1 MEDTINQREKLFI
14 SLRLVAA
21 FIGGGMLI
29 NGYLFNTFF
38 PAQTAV
44 GTSSVFLAALV
55 LALPVFY
62 SVIRDFFYREED
74 LEYADV
80 LISIAIIAAFVIED
94 YLVAALV
101 PLLMTVGHIIE
112 DKSIVGAK
120 EAITSLEKLSIK
132 KVTKL
137 IDGQE
142 IIVETETLV
151 PGDIILLKP
160 GDMVPSDGAVIEGY
174 STIDQSTITGESIPV
189 EVAEGDELFAGTS
202 NLSGVLKV
210 NISKTGRATTIGRV
224 QDLITMAENTKAPI
238 VKLLNKYAKWYL
250 PFILMLA
257 AIAWFYTGDI
267 YRAIT
272 ILIIACPCAF
282 VLASP
287 TAMIASIAVLTRYGI
302 LIKNTKF
309 LEIASQIET
318 VSFDKTGTITFGELS
333 VTRIDYSA
341 DTPDEQK
348 KALAAAFGL
357 SLDSKHPASKAITR
371 FCQTENITLGHRFIA
386 KEQHGKGIESEN
398 YLLGKRAWLEE
409 RSVTDLPDA
418 GTDSEVYLSE
428 NGKYAARFHL
438 MDVLKP
444 NIKEVFDTLRR
455 MDIKRLVLMTG
466 DKKNITEQTIK
477 NVQYDQ
483 VYSECLPEDKFE
495 KLKLEKEDGSIVC
508 MVGDGINDSLALA
521 SGDISIALGAMGSEI
536 AINAADVAFMSD
548 NLNRLPIL
556 INLSF
561 RTIQTINRN
570 IGIAFFYSAVV
581 LFLSFFGF
589 IPPILA
595 ALIHNGGA
603 LIVLLNSGSLLKH
616 NYRA

>member
-1 MEDTINQREKLFI
+1 M
-14 SLRLVAA
+14 RLVAA
-21 FIGGGMLI
+21 FIGGGMLV
-29 NGYLFNTFF
+29 NGYLFNTVFLDQ
-38 PAQTAV
+38 AAV
-44 GTSSVFLAALV
+44 GTASVFLAALV

-62 SVIRDFFYREED
+62 SVIRDFLYREEE

-80 LISIAIIAAFVIED
+80 LISIAIIAAFIIED

-137 IDGQE
+137 MGDQE
-142 IIVETETLV
+142 IVVETETLA

-189 EVAEGDELFAGTS
+189 EVSEGDELFAGTS

-210 NISKTGRATTIGRV
+210 NISKTGKATTIGRV
-224 QDLITMAENTKAPI
+224 QDLIAMAENTKAPI

-318 VSFDKTGTITFGELS
+318 ISFDKTGTITFGELS
-333 VTRIDYSA
+333 VTSVDYSA
-341 DTPDEQK
+341 DAPDEQK
-348 KALAAAFGL
+348 KALVVAFGL
-357 SLDSKHPASKAITR
+357 SLDSKHPASKAIAR
-371 FCQTENITLGHRFIA
+371 FCQIENVAPGHRFVA
-386 KEQHGKGIESEN
+386 RELHGKGIESEN
-398 YLLGKRAWLEE
+398 YLLGKRAWLEA
-409 RSVTDLPDA
+409 RSVADLPDA

-428 NGKYAARFHL
+428 NGKYVARFHL

-444 NIKEVFDTLRR
+444 NISKVFDTLRA

-477 NVQYDQ
+477 NVHFDQ

-508 MVGDGINDSLALA
+508 MIGDGINDSLALA

-581 LFLSFFGF
+581 LVLSFFGF

-603 LIVLLNSGSLLKH
+603 LLVLLNSGSLLKH